1 MTELVSDIGGRLA
14 QVRGRIEDVCART
27 GRAPGSVTLIAV
39 SKTFPVEAVRA
50 AAEAGVT
57 DFGENRVQE
66 GAEKAEALAA
76 SGHRPTW
83 HLIGHLQT
91 NKVAAALRAF
101 DVIHSVDSARL
112 LDAIAR
118 HAMADRPVHVFVQV
132 NVAGEASKSG
142 ISLVDAPGLIARAR
156 ATRGVILDGLMTIAP
171 LEGGQEAARQVFGA
185 LRTLAGREGLEQL
198 SMGMSGDF
206 EVAIEEGTT
215 HVRIGRA
222 IFGGRA

>member
-1 MTELVSDIGGRLA
+1 MTEFASDISGRLA
-14 QVRGRIEDVCART
+14 RVRGRIDEACARA
-27 GRAPGSVTLIAV
+27 GRHGGSVTLIAV
-39 SKTFPVEAVRA
+39 SKTFPATAVRA

-66 GAEKAEALAA
+66 GAGKAEALSAA
-76 SGHRPTW
+76 GQRPTW

-101 DVIHSVDSARL
+101 DVIHSVDSPRL
-112 LDAIAR
+112 IDSIGS
-118 HAMADRPVHVFVQV
+118 HATAEQPVHVFVQV

-142 ISLVDAPGLIARAR
+142 VSVTDAPGLIARAR
-156 ATRGVILDGLMTIAP
+156 AARGVILDGLMTIAP
-171 LEGGQEAARQVFGA
+171 LEGGQEAARQVFGE
-185 LRTLAGREGLEQL
+185 LRLLAGREGLEQL

-206 EVAIEEGTT
+206 EVAIEEGAT